1 MKTKIVVDSS
11 SNLYTLSGV
20 DFVCV
25 PLKIVTDDGE
35 YLDTAELDA
44 AGMAQ
49 TLRSYKGKT
58 GTSCPNVADW
68 LAAYEGAEEV
78 FVVTI
83 TGTLSGS
90 YNAAQLAAEEY
101 RQEHEGARV
110 FVLDSL
116 SAGPECRLLAERLAA
131 LVQAGCAF
139 DDAAERI
146 LAYHRHTHL
155 LFSLESLANLARN
168 GRVKPAVAA
177 VARMLGIRVIGQ
189 ASEAGELEVLC
200 KTRGE
205 HGALERIVLEMKG
218 RGFVSGRV
226 HIAHCGNPD
235 AADRLKKMLHAVF
248 PGAQVDVSPCGG
260 LCSYRASSALR
271 AARILVSLVC
281 HRSNSEKPGRPI
293 GTPSRR
299 KVMRLSSTCL
309 PERWNARAPVW
320 AASAGRLPAETPAP
334 TRISTSLPAAST
346 SWRSSSAPCGALAAC
361 PLVRMVA
368 RPSSFAA
375 VSAAKGSRQTSK
387 ARCRV
392 QATGRPAAAAA
403 RRAAA

>member
-44 AGMAQ
+44 VGMAQ

-139 DDAAERI
+139 DDAAEKI

-177 VARMLGIRVIGQ
+177 VARMLNIRVIGK
-189 ASEAGELEVLC
+189 ASDVGELDVLC

-205 HGALERIVLEMKG
+205 HGALERLVLELKG
-218 RGFVSGRV
+218 HGYAHGKVV
-226 HIAHCGNPD
+226 IAHCGNP
-235 AADRLKKMLHAVF
+235 AAAERLMHMVKAVF
-248 PGAQVDVSPCGG
+248 EGAQVRVTECGG
-260 LCSYRASSALR
+260 LCSYY
-271 AARILVSLVC
+271 
-281 HRSNSEKPGRPI
+281 
-293 GTPSRR
+293 
-299 KVMRLSSTCL
+299 
-309 PERWNARAPVW
+309 
-320 AASAGRLPAETPAP
+320 AE
-334 TRISTSLPAAST
+334 L
-346 SWRSSSAPCGALAAC
+346 GGL
-361 PLVRMVA
+361 MVGFEDA
-368 RPSSFAA
+368 DA
-375 VSAAKGSRQTSK
+375 
-387 ARCRV
+387 
-392 QATGRPAAAAA
+392 
-403 RRAAA
+403 